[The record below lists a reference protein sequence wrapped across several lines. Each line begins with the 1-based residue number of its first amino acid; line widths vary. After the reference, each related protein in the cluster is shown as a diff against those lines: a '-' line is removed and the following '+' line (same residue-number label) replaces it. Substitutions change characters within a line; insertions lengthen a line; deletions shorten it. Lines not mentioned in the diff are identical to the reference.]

1 MLNITF
7 YENRKLLGLTRGAL
21 ARELGMSPTTIQ
33 AYETGKHTVPK
44 YVWLA
49 MKALR
54 RDMPPDAEM
63 MAEWQKTV
71 FALINREPA
80 P

>member
-7 YENRKLLGLTRGAL
+7 YEKRKRLGLTRGAL
-21 ARELGMSPTTIQ
+21 ARELGMSPTTVN

-49 MKALR
+49 MNALCQK
-54 RDMPPDAEM
+54 MPVTAEM
-63 MAEWQKTV
+63 MTEHYRKI
-71 FALINREPA
+71 FAIINREH
-80 P
+80 